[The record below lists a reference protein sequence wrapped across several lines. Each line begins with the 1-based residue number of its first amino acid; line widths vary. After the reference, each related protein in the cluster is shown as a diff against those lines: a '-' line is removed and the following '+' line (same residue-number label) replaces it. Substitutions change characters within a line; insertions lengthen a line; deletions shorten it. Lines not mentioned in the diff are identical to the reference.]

1 MKKQLTD
8 LVQFPLVHQAEIE
21 KLHVN
26 RDLKIH
32 RFCMY
37 GKGKLPVHVAIN
49 MGRLPLT
56 PEKQVGYQVE
66 QWCHYH
72 GICICDWE
80 IMANYSIIT

>member
-26 RDLKIH
+26 ETLRYTVSV
-32 RFCMY
+32 CM
-37 GKGKLPVHVAIN
+37 GKGKLPIHVAIN
-49 MGRLPLT
+49 MGRLPLI

-66 QWCHYH
+66 R
-72 GICICDWE
+72 
-80 IMANYSIIT
+80 